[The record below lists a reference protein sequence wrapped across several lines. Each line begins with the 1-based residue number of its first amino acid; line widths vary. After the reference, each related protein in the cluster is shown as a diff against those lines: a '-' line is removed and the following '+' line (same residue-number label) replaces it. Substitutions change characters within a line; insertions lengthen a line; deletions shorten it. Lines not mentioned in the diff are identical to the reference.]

1 MYYYLAVK
9 TFLTLLNQFVCY
21 LKFIAYSKQHNIQIK
36 IDEVYMT
43 LL

>member
-9 TFLTLLNQFVCY
+9 TFLTLLSQFVSY
-21 LKFIAYSKQHNIQIK
+21 LKFIAYSKQYNTQIK
-36 IDEVYMT
+36 IDKVYMT